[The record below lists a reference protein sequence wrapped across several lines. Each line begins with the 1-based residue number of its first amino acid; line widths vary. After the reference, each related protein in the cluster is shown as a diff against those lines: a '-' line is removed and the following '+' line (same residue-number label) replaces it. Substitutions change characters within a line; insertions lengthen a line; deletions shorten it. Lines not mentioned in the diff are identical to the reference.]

1 MNAHVR
7 NLSPIAVTDPNV
19 RRQLQLAGLRFMC
32 SRAKWLETEATI
44 IGVALKNG
52 KLTSDEVDE
61 KLAEMGALDLCYPE
75 LMGVSDDE

>member
-7 NLSPIAVTDPNV
+7 NLSQIAVTDPKV

-32 SRAKWLETEATI
+32 SRAKWLETEAKI

-61 KLAEMGALDLCYPE
+61 KLAEMGALDLVYPE
-75 LMGVSDDE
+75 LMGVSDE